1 MAQRDR
7 KRKFLSILT
16 FTLIGICAILIPV
29 QASAAGHGQ
38 TTVITDAAGRKV
50 TLPTSVK
57 RIIPLGGTLRF
68 VTYLQGLDTVVG
80 IEAMEK
86 KGPEAAR
93 LYGLAVADK
102 VKKLPVV
109 SEGGPGGKLPDFEQ
123 IIAVRPDLII
133 AVGLDKSQLET
144 IQQKTGIPA
153 LSLNSGAMTALD
165 LKKTRESITLLGHI
179 IDRGPRAATLIAFID
194 QLETDLDRR
203 TASRSERPK
212 VYVGAVGF
220 KGRHGI
226 TSTEA
231 AYAPLAWVHG
241 SNVADALKQPGHA
254 FIDQEKLLLW
264 NPDVI
269 FLDAGGME
277 MVRSDALRNPAFYEM
292 LKAVNDGRVYVMPP
306 YNFYHTNIETA
317 LANGYFIGKTLY
329 PDAFTDIDPK
339 TKADE
344 IFDFFIGIKAYDRL
358 QKEFHGYARVSFDK
372 EGISIH

>member
-1 MAQRDR
+1 MAQRDL

-16 FTLIGICAILIPV
+16 FTLIGVCAILIPL
-29 QASAAGHGQ
+29 QDSAAGQGQ

-50 TLPTSVK
+50 TIPTSVK
-57 RIIPLGGTLRF
+57 RIVPLGGALRF

-86 KGPEAAR
+86 KWPEAAR

-123 IIAVRPDLII
+123 IIAVQPDLII

-153 LSLNSGAMTALD
+153 LSLNSGAMTSLD
-165 LKKTRESITLLGHI
+165 LKKTRESIKLLGSI
-179 IDRGPRAATLIAFID
+179 IDRVQRAATLIAFID

-231 AYAPLAWVHG
+231 SYAPLAWVHG
-241 SNVADALKQPGHA
+241 SNVADVLKQPGHA

-277 MVRSDALRNPAFYEM
+277 MVRSDAFRNPAFYEM
-292 LKAVNDGRVYVMPP
+292 LKAVKDDRVYVMPP

-344 IFDFFIGIKAYDRL
+344 IFHFFIGIKAYDRL
-358 QKEFHGYARVSFDK
+358 QKEFHGYAKVSFDK